1 MSRSEDLL
9 KGIATHDLRSFAR
22 AITIVENE
30 LEGHLDLLSRLPI
43 DQDVPVIGFTGP
55 PGAGKSTLVNSYIR
69 HLTKSGKKVGVIA
82 IDPTSPFNYGSILG
96 DRIRMEEH
104 FNDPNVFI
112 RSLATRG
119 SLGGMSAKTIEI
131 CDLYRAA
138 GFDYILVETVGV
150 GQSEVEIAGLADVC
164 VLVLVPEAGDE
175 VQTIKS
181 GIMEIAD
188 VFVVNKSDRP
198 GADTFVKNLKMLVK
212 EKGHGQKKPS
222 IVKSV
227 ASKEEG
233 TEELAGAIEQAFR
246 EKPES
251 KRMHLLLE
259 KSWKL
264 IQNQRMKGISRQQLE
279 VELAEAMQKEGFN
292 FYEYLSRYFQ

>member
-1 MSRSEDLL
+1 MSRSEELL
-9 KGIATHDLRSFAR
+9 KGIQKGDLRSLAR

-30 LEGHLDLLSRLPI
+30 LDGHLEILSGLTVDPK
-43 DQDVPVIGFTGP
+43 VPVTGFTGP
-55 PGAGKSTLVNSYIR
+55 PGAGKSTLVNCYIR
-69 HLTKSGKKVGVIA
+69 ELANAGKKVGVIA

-104 FNDPNVFI
+104 FNDPNIFI

-131 CDLYRAA
+131 CDLFRAA
-138 GFDYILVETVGV
+138 GFDEIVIETVGV
-150 GQSEVEIAGLADVC
+150 GQSEVEVAGLADVC

-198 GADTFVKNLKMLVK
+198 GADVFVKNLKMLVK
-212 EKGHGQKKPS
+212 EKGHNEKKPE
-222 IVKSV
+222 IVKAV
-227 ASKEEG
+227 ANKGEG
-233 TEELAGAIEQAFR
+233 ITALVEAVKKAYQERPDTRKLQ
-246 EKPES
+246 
-251 KRMHLLLE
+251 LLLE

-264 IQNQRMKGISRQQLE
+264 IQNQRMKGLSRQQLE
-279 VELAEAMQKEGFN
+279 AELAVEMRREGFN
-292 FYEYLSRYFQ
+292 FYTYLSKYF